1 MSQLLYQAGLLTT
14 LAYLMGERTVNATT
28 SAPRGDF
35 LQKTIEEVY
44 QAYEWPFAKR
54 SASLAITSGIA
65 TLPTNYDF
73 EHALHARYGT
83 ETNDFIEIPQEDRG
97 QAVDG
102 SRKFWITS
110 PAEGTFVFNT
120 ADTVTPLDITYQ
132 SPAPVLDAAGT
143 TGTAYSSG
151 STLTL
156 GARRYVKLGQNP
168 DADISQDQKLFEK
181 LLAND
186 IAAVQVPAPRRKRKT
201 PTYRT
206 GDF

>member
-35 LQKTIEEVY
+35 LQKTLEEVY

-73 EHALHARYGT
+73 QHVLHASYANSTTDRD
-83 ETNDFIEIPQEDRG
+83 DFVEIAQEDRG
-97 QAVDG
+97 LAQNGD
-102 SRKFWITS
+102 RKFWITS

-120 ADTVTPLDITYQ
+120 ADH
-132 SPAPVLDAAGT
+132 SDAC
-143 TGTAYSSG
+143 
-151 STLTL
+151 
-156 GARRYVKLGQNP
+156 
-168 DADISQDQKLFEK
+168 
-181 LLAND
+181 
-186 IAAVQVPAPRRKRKT
+186 
-201 PTYRT
+201 
-206 GDF
+206 